1 MTEAQKLVDEFRTI
15 TAPGS
20 IASTW
25 KWAKRVT
32 TGLSSLGKSTI
43 GTRTGTKAIQV
54 FGCAD
59 GSRFAFDMDGAKQVW
74 AMPT

>member
-1 MTEAQKLVDEFRTI
+1 MTEAQKLVEEFRAAVFSGVPTN
-15 TAPGS
+15 
-20 IASTW
+20 TW

-32 TGLSSLGKSTI
+32 TGLASLGKSTI

-59 GSRFAFDMDGAKQVW
+59 GSRFAYDMDGAKQVW